1 MWPENNRKNQFK
13 IIALIT
19 VIDALTSQIYIDYL
33 VNGFRVSVSV
43 ILLPVIYFY
52 YRKINPVITSVFIGV
67 FGLLFRS
74 VVGAGLYGSMTNAF
88 LMDYQILIFD
98 VTYGILFYILFY
110 HSRNQSM
117 LKWFFSVWICDF
129 TANLVEMTLRVGP
142 ITDNSTEIINTLITV
157 GFFRTIIACFLVF
170 AFKYYQIVFQKEA
183 KYEKYRI
190 FYTVFADLKSETY
203 FMKENMD
210 YIEDVMSEAYHLYEH
225 LASSDDEK
233 AKQMSLNIAKDVHEI
248 KKNYNKV
255 IDGINKIGKQ
265 EEDYDYLD
273 LRELILLLHDY
284 YEYEKT
290 EYPITIEI
298 EDQLSA
304 NYRIKKHFLLM
315 SVLKNLI
322 GNSVEALESIIGR
335 RKFIHVTIKDTDD
348 KIVVTVRD
356 TGKGIKE
363 KDIALI
369 FEPGYSTK
377 FNEKTGDIYRGLGL
391 TLVKDIVTNQ
401 FGGNIYVDSKLELGT
416 TFTVELDQNMLGD

>member
-1 MWPENNRKNQFK
+1 MWPEDNRNNQLK

-52 YRKINPVITSVFIGV
+52 YRKINPVVTSIFIGV

-74 VVGAGLYGSMTNAF
+74 VVGAGLYGSMSNAF

-98 VTYGILFYILFY
+98 LTYGVLFYILFY
-110 HSRNQSM
+110 RSRNQTM
-117 LKWFFSVWICDF
+117 LKWFFTIWICDF
-129 TANLVEMTLRVGP
+129 SANLVEMTLRVGP
-142 ITDNSTEIINTLITV
+142 ITNNSTEIINTLITV
-157 GFFRTIIACFLVF
+157 GFFRTVIACFLVF

-183 KYEKYRI
+183 KYEKYRV

-225 LASSDDEK
+225 LAASEDER

-304 NYRIKKHFLLM
+304 NYRVKKHFLLM

-322 GNSVEALESIIGR
+322 GNSVEALESITGR
-335 RKFIHVTIKDTDD
+335 RKFIHVTIKDTEK
-348 KIVVTVRD
+348 KIVITVRD

-363 KDIALI
+363 KDISLI

-401 FGGNIYVDSKLELGT
+401 FGGNIHVDSKLELGT